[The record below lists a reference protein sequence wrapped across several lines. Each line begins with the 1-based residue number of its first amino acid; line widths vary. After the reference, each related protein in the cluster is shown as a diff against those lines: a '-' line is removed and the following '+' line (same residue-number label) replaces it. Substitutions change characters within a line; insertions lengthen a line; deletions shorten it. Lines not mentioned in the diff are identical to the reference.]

1 MNKLPNHTALK
12 EWASAIAAMGRGDQ
26 VILIR
31 KGGIADPKF
40 GLEAQRFY
48 LFPTN
53 FHEGGAPAP
62 ALSVAEG
69 ILPAIQITHW
79 CEVVKTWEIRDL
91 DALLRLES
99 QVVFDRTTLE
109 TRYRFRP
116 DQAIHVI
123 AVRTFALGRPTTVP
137 MNDRYEGCRSW
148 LSLDE
153 EIDIDDSHQVLNET
167 QLRTKIDAVAAALSR

>member
-12 EWASAIAAMGRGDQ
+12 EWASAIAALGRGDQ

-40 GLEAQRFY
+40 GLEATRFY

-53 FHEGGAPAP
+53 FHEGGAPPPP
-62 ALSVAEG
+62 AATV
-69 ILPAIQITHW
+69 PITHW
-79 CEVVKTWEIRDL
+79 CEAVRTWEVRDH
-91 DALLRLES
+91 DALLRL
-99 QVVFDRTTLE
+99 QPFVIFDRATLE

-123 AVRTFALGRPTTVP
+123 AVRTFALPGPATIT
-137 MNDRYEGCRSW
+137 MTDRYEGCRSW
-148 LSLDE
+148 VSLDQ
-153 EIDIDDSHQVLNET
+153 EIDIDASRPVLNET
-167 QLRTKIDAVAAALSR
+167 QLRSKIDAVATALSR